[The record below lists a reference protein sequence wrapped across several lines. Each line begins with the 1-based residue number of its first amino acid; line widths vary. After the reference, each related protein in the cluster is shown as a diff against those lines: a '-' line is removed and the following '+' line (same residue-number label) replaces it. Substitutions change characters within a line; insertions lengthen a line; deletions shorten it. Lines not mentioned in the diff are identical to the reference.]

1 MGSDRVRT
9 VPLPLRLAFSAVVFA
24 ALVWA
29 LAELLAHTHLYAT
42 ALIVAV
48 AALLALADLFRTAGR
63 ADVILSQILDR
74 LTSGATAR

>member
-48 AALLALADLFRTAGR
+48 AALLALAAARSLRR
-63 ADVILSQILDR
+63 ASAAAVS
-74 LTSGATAR
+74 SGWGESLAPT